1 MSDNNHDLAH
11 YYDKLDEVFSSFEMS
26 EGAREA
32 AVYDFTQHVRR
43 QRLSMVDALALL
55 GDKERVAAFYEIG
68 IKADASTALVT
79 GESEKSSVDP
89 TALIIALSKGFH
101 SLRTTVENIAS
112 MGKKTNELLS
122 RVEQAATYANAEAA
136 DNRKMLGEIRAVAGS
151 LKQDMARA
159 MTSTKEIVPKLETI
173 SSHLDAQLQKLE
185 KDVQTTKEHASEANG
200 GIKVVKG
207 QTDPDKTHKDGFKL
221 MLHSVAWGTI
231 ASTLC
236 GVGVGAVINHY
247 AGKQDDNV
255 CKNTETRIETRIV
268 EKETCPSTSWTL
280 WDVAGKKAYTLEPL
294 PTLRPDKKKIKLL
307 PVATL

>member
-1 MSDNNHDLAH
+1 MSDNNHDLAN

-43 QRLSMVDALALL
+43 NRLSMADAIALL
-55 GDKERVAAFYEIG
+55 GDNERVAKFCEIG
-68 IKADASTALVT
+68 IKADASTVLVT
-79 GESEKSSVDP
+79 GESEKFGVDP

-101 SLRTTVENIAS
+101 SVRTTVENIAS
-112 MGKKTNELLS
+112 MGEKTNDLLS
-122 RVEQAATYANAEAA
+122 RVEQAATYATAEAA
-136 DNRKMLGEIRAVAGS
+136 DNKKMLGEIRAVAGS
-151 LKQDMARA
+151 LKQDIAIA

-173 SSHLDAQLQKLE
+173 SSHLDAQLQKLDKE
-185 KDVQTTKEHASEANG
+185 VQATKGHASEANG

-236 GVGVGAVINHY
+236 GAGVGALINHY
-247 AGKQDDNV
+247 AAKHDYNV
-255 CKNTETRIETRIV
+255 CKDTETRIETRIV
-268 EKETCPSTSWTL
+268 EKEVCPSTSWTL
-280 WDVAGKKAYTLEPL
+280 SDIAGKTVYTLKPVPSL
-294 PTLRPDKKKIKLL
+294 QPDKKKIKAL
-307 PVATL
+307 PATPL